1 MGSRSDGNYVAL
13 RAAARISG
21 GEILRDARG
30 MPDFF
35 AVLTS
40 DLEVNG
46 QKPDRLLM
54 GKYEA
59 CARLGG
65 LYALPLEAPRTGL
78 TFETAAALVLEKGLG
93 YHLLTLAEWAL
104 LCKSAEDEGGGYV
117 NADAPISTG
126 SGAWAYAH
134 NGRWT
139 GVWDAAGNVREWL
152 CG

>member
-1 MGSRSDGNYVAL
+1 MKASACYLCDLIQKVINKRPADFSIGRFLYAVKRKEVKKMGSRSDGNYAAL

-35 AVLTS
+35 AALNAS
-40 DLEVNG
+40 DLTVNG

-65 LYALPLEAPRTGL
+65 L
-78 TFETAAALVLEKGLG
+78 
-93 YHLLTLAEWAL
+93 
-104 LCKSAEDEGGGYV
+104 
-117 NADAPISTG
+117 
-126 SGAWAYAH
+126 
-134 NGRWT
+134 
-139 GVWDAAGNVREWL
+139 
-152 CG
+152 

>member
-1 MGSRSDGNYVAL
+1 MGSRSDGNYAAL

-35 AVLTS
+35 AELNAS
-40 DLEVNG
+40 DLTVNG

-65 LYALPLEAPRTGL
+65 LYALPLESPRTGL
-78 TFETAAALVLEKGLG
+78 TFEAAAALVLEKGLG

-104 LCKSAEDEGGGYV
+104 LCKSAEDS
-117 NADAPISTG
+117 IW
-126 SGAWAYAH
+126 GA
-134 NGRWT
+134 GR
-139 GVWDAAGNVREWL
+139 L
-152 CG
+152 CIRRFSFPRRRKRHGRGQRR

>member
-1 MGSRSDGNYVAL
+1 LIQKVINKRPADFSIGRFLCAVKKKEVKKMGSGSDGNYAAL

-65 LYALPLEAPRTGL
+65 LYALPLESPRTGL
-78 TFETAAALVLEKGLG
+78 TFEMAAAL
-93 YHLLTLAEWAL
+93 A
-104 LCKSAEDEGGGYV
+104 
-117 NADAPISTG
+117 
-126 SGAWAYAH
+126 
-134 NGRWT
+134 
-139 GVWDAAGNVREWL
+139 
-152 CG
+152 

>member
-1 MGSRSDGNYVAL
+1 MSIKWHVMKASACYLCDLIQKVINKRPADFSIGRFLYAVKRKEVKKMGSRSDGNYAAL

-35 AVLTS
+35 AALNAS
-40 DLEVNG
+40 DLTVNG

-65 LYALPLEAPRTGL
+65 L
-78 TFETAAALVLEKGLG
+78 
-93 YHLLTLAEWAL
+93 
-104 LCKSAEDEGGGYV
+104 
-117 NADAPISTG
+117 
-126 SGAWAYAH
+126 
-134 NGRWT
+134 
-139 GVWDAAGNVREWL
+139 
-152 CG
+152 

>member
-1 MGSRSDGNYVAL
+1 MGSRSDGNYAAL

-65 LYALPLEAPRTGL
+65 LYVLPLESPRTGL
-78 TFETAAALVLEKGLG
+78 TFEAAAALVLEK
-93 YHLLTLAEWAL
+93 
-104 LCKSAEDEGGGYV
+104 
-117 NADAPISTG
+117 
-126 SGAWAYAH
+126 
-134 NGRWT
+134 
-139 GVWDAAGNVREWL
+139 
-152 CG
+152 